1 MQVDLLK
8 LAKAIERLALANG
21 GNYEQCVFVVNEG
34 TAWVRQVSVACGAD
48 G

>member
-34 TAWVRQVSVACGAD
+34 TAWARQVSVVFGAD